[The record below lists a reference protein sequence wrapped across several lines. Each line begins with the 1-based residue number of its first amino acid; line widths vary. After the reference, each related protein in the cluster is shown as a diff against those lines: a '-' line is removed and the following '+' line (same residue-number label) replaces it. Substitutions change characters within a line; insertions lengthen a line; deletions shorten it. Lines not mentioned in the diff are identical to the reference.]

1 MISYLRCSVYFFLF
15 TRAVDCVWLFINN
28 CAVKS
33 EFLLLNIVVV
43 KLW

>member
-1 MISYLRCSVYFFLF
+1 MLLSVFFLF
-15 TRAVDCVWLFINN
+15 TRAVDFVWLFIN
-28 CAVKS
+28 CAMKS